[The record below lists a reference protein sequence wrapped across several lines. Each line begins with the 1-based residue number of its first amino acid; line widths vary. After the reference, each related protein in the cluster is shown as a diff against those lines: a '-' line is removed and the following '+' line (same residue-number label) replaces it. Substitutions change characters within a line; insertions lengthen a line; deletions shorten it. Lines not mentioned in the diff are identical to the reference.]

1 MREAIGLIPAWAW
14 RPAGDPEGGCGDGR
28 GCHRDHRGMLS
39 RRGWPAGMRVV
50 LRRERP
56 HPGAPLDAVEE
67 RDGYR
72 DQAIATNTAH
82 ASWLDI
88 GLLVG
93 VAGSSNI
100 VRPASRPSNELV
112 VSSPTAHRS
121 T

>member
-1 MREAIGLIPAWAW
+1 
-14 RPAGDPEGGCGDGR
+14 
-28 GCHRDHRGMLS
+28 MLS
-39 RRGWPAGMRVV
+39 LSGWPAGMRVV

-100 VRPASRPSNELV
+100 VRPASRPSSELV